1 MVRNNI
7 FHRLLNCFQSHSL
20 RQKLA
25 QDCCYSV
32 FVNATKRMKFPF
44 KGFFCIFRPVHT
56 CYENFVFCFAKNCQS
71 FRSNS
76 LEMFFIVPI
85 CKTSRTSCD
94 LAIKLVVYSNFH
106 YYNKIVLSVISVFFQ
121 NTGEKYRLKSF
132 VSIRNFV
139 CRLFQRDKWI
149 RGSLNNRPESF
160 ISTANVVKYR
170 TKLLDHMWIFFI
182 QWFY

>member
-1 MVRNNI
+1 MIYKNISSNHLELYFENRRQFKCMVRNNI

-32 FVNATKRMKFPF
+32 FVNATKRMKFLF
-44 KGFFCIFRPVHT
+44 KGFFCIFRSVHT
-56 CYENFVFCFAKNCQS
+56 CYENFVFCFAKNSQS

-76 LEMFFIVPI
+76 LEMFFVAPI

-121 NTGEKYRLKSF
+121 NTGEKYRLKNFRINPKFCVPSF
-132 VSIRNFV
+132 
-139 CRLFQRDKWI
+139 
-149 RGSLNNRPESF
+149 
-160 ISTANVVKYR
+160 TA
-170 TKLLDHMWIFFI
+170 
-182 QWFY
+182 